1 MCVKDKFKIF
11 RVSNRGSN
19 VYEQVTNQRY
29 AVNVPSE
36 IRDPTKTMMIEVVD
50 GTIECITDVTF
61 KTFMELGVQCNFTN
75 GYDTEV
81 TAGFN
86 SKNME
91 NLFNCDIN
99 NYTNTGINVPFKKAS
114 NNSFL
119 LDKIPEKIVFNR
131 YCVIT
136 GTAIPLTF
144 DGYISF
150 TLKITYY
157 DKE

>member
-1 MCVKDKFKIF
+1 MCKDKFKIF
-11 RVSNRGSN
+11 RVSNRGTN
-19 VYEQVTNQRY
+19 VFEQVANQRY

-36 IRDPTKTMMIEVVD
+36 LRDPTKTMMIEVVD
-50 GTIECITDVTF
+50 GTIGCITDVTF
-61 KTFMELGVQCNFTN
+61 LTFQELGVQCNFTN

-81 TAGFN
+81 TGGFN

-91 NLFNCDIN
+91 NLFNCDISTYSN
-99 NYTNTGINVPFKKAS
+99 ADVIVPFKTAS
-114 NNSFL
+114 NYSFL

-136 GTAIPLTF
+136 GTVIPFTY

>member
-1 MCVKDKFKIF
+1 MCKNRFKIF
-11 RVSNRGSN
+11 RVSNRGTN
-19 VYEQVTNQRY
+19 VFEQVANQRY

-36 IRDPTKTMMIEVVD
+36 LRDPTKTMMIEVVD
-50 GTIECITDVTF
+50 GTIGCLTDNTF

-75 GYDTEV
+75 GFDTEV
-81 TAGFN
+81 TGGFN

-91 NLFNCDIN
+91 NLFNVDIT
-99 NYTNTGINVPFKKAS
+99 NYKNATIAVPFKISS

-119 LDKIPEKIVFNR
+119 LDKIPEKIIFNR

-136 GTAIPLTF
+136 GTVIPFTF

-157 DKE
+157 DKI

>member
-1 MCVKDKFKIF
+1 MCPREKFKIF

-36 IRDPTKTMMIEVVD
+36 LRDPTKSMMIEIVD
-50 GTIECITDVTF
+50 GTISCTTDNTF

-75 GYDTEV
+75 GFDSEV
-81 TAGFN
+81 LGGFN
-86 SKNME
+86 CKNME
-91 NLFNCDIN
+91 NLVNVDIN
-99 NYTNTGINVPFKKAS
+99 NYTNAGIQIPFKKAS
-114 NNSFL
+114 NNIFL
-119 LDKIPEKIVFNR
+119 LDNIPEKLVFNR
-131 YCVIT
+131 YCVIN
-136 GTAIPLTF
+136 GGVIPLTF

>member
-1 MCVKDKFKIF
+1 MCKDKFKIF
-11 RVSNRGSN
+11 RVSNRGTN
-19 VYEQVTNQRY
+19 VYEQVVNQRY
-29 AVNVPSE
+29 AVNIPTE
-36 IRDPTKTMMIEVVD
+36 LRDPTKTMMIEVVD
-50 GTIECITDVTF
+50 GTIAMHTDNTF
-61 KTFMELGVQCNFTN
+61 KTYMELGVQCNFTN

-81 TAGFN
+81 NGGFN

-91 NLFNCDIN
+91 NLFNVDIT
-99 NYTNTGINVPFKKAS
+99 NYKNATMSVPFKKAS

-119 LDKIPEKIVFNR
+119 LDQIPEKIVFNR
-131 YCVIT
+131 YCVI
-136 GTAIPLTF
+136 GDTAIPLTF